1 MTARLVE
8 RTTDYSPPLLPRQA
22 WLGRAPR
29 EEGRTPAQVPAGCAC
44 AQGMSSSPVQ
54 MEPDLNPQ
62 EEKQHRKRED
72 LDGPPATSFK
82 PLCPAKPSPSFLE
95 LPSTQ
100 WRPNPVLP
108 HPGTSRT
115 GKGKRNFAP
124 DHQPQEC
131 FGLLECL
138 HNNMLVQTQI
148 AQEQLA
154 LLQDIRESMDLLI
167 SQQDQQNGELRSQLG
182 QRVPRDPASSSHP
195 GS

>member
-1 MTARLVE
+1 MRPSRRRSLQF
-8 RTTDYSPPLLPRQA
+8 LPHFVP
-22 WLGRAPR
+22 GRSHPR
-29 EEGRTPAQVPAGCAC
+29 D
-44 AQGMSSSPVQ
+44 MSSSPVR

-62 EEKQHRKRED
+62 EEKQHRKSTPRRSSQAPRED

-108 HPGTSRT
+108 YPGAART
-115 GKGKRNFAP
+115 GKGKRHFSP

-138 HNNMLVQTQI
+138 HNNMQVQTQI

-154 LLQDIRESMDLLI
+154 LLQDIRESMNLLI
-167 SQQDQQNGELRSQLG
+167 SQQDQQNGELRGQLE
-182 QRVPRDPASSSHP
+182 QRPPRDPSPSPHP

>member
-1 MTARLVE
+1 MRPARRRSLQGPQRFVPG
-8 RTTDYSPPLLPRQA
+8 RPQPR
-22 WLGRAPR
+22 
-29 EEGRTPAQVPAGCAC
+29 
-44 AQGMSSSPVQ
+44 GMSSSPIQ

-62 EEKQHRKRED
+62 EEKQHRKKD

-100 WRPNPVLP
+100 WRPSPVLP
-108 HPGTSRT
+108 HPQASRT
-115 GKGKRNFAP
+115 GKGKRHFAP

-138 HNNMLVQTQI
+138 HNNMQVQTQI

-154 LLQDIRESMDLLI
+154 LLQDIRESINLLLVK
-167 SQQDQQNGELRSQLG
+167 QDQQNGELRGQLE
-182 QRVPRDPASSSHP
+182 QHPPRDSASLPHP

>member
-1 MTARLVE
+1 
-8 RTTDYSPPLLPRQA
+8 
-22 WLGRAPR
+22 
-29 EEGRTPAQVPAGCAC
+29 
-44 AQGMSSSPVQ
+44 

-62 EEKQHRKRED
+62 EEKQHRKIED
-72 LDGPPATSFK
+72 VDGPPAATFK

-100 WRPNPVLP
+100 WRPNPVQP
-108 HPGTSRT
+108 HPGAART
-115 GKGKRNFAP
+115 GRGRRHFSP

-138 HNNMLVQTQI
+138 HNNMQVQTQI

-154 LLQDIRESMDLLI
+154 LLQDIRESMSLLI
-167 SQQDQQNGELRSQLG
+167 SQQDQQNGELRGQLEQHG
-182 QRVPRDPASSSHP
+182 PRDPAYSPHP